1 MWLIVAVTCERYLV
15 VCHQHAASVYVA
27 TPSTTI
33 PGRLS
38 SVSCEHILWHPSSSP
53 TRSWPPISVPCLPI
67 SVPCLPISVPW
78 LILAFLGACSLY
90 FEQKSAES
98 SWPQILLWNKCA
110 DRESRVINGTGWLDH
125 KLAEEEEEED
135 EAVACSTHA
144 VSVPWLQLAFLLDCR
159 RRPLLSTRT
168 AALPVLGRRQPIH
181 RSRHGTDAA
190 FFSLFLF
197 PYYYLLNIWGGWVA
211 ERLAWWT
218 QTQKGL
224 SSNRSRDAVG

>member
-1 MWLIVAVTCERYLV
+1 VFRSATTPCGWSWRWRVNATWSSVISTRPASTLRPRVRRYLV
-15 VCHQHAASVYVA
+15 VCHPFRASTFCGTPVA
-27 TPSTTI
+27 R
-33 PGRLS
+33 RL
-38 SVSCEHILWHPSSSP
+38 VLG
-53 TRSWPPISVPCLPI
+53 L
-67 SVPCLPISVPW
+67 L
-78 LILAFLGACSLY
+78 LAFLAFLLAFLGACSHY

-110 DRESRVINGTGWLDH
+110 DGESRVINGTGWLDH

-144 VSVPWLQLAFLLDCR
+144 VSVPWLQLAFLLDGR
-159 RRPLLSTRT
+159 RRPLLSTRA